1 MENKKTK
8 TMIIQTSRPCIM
20 RDESPHC
27 LTEPLQSL
35 PETSSSYFWF
45 LKLFIFY
52 LVGPKGSNTSL
63 GQMLIMFLGDEHAV
77 RKSLK
82 VSGIRSPFPR
92 DICMNAYCNFHLQI
106 IRIYRKPGFSSAES
120 CLQSR
125 WFSCW
130 GWYWFAIDSSS
141 MGIVDSAQSKIN

>member
-35 PETSSSYFWF
+35 PETSSSYFWI

-63 GQMLIMFLGDEHAV
+63 GQMLIRFLMHMQ
-77 RKSLK
+77 LK
-82 VSGIRSPFPR
+82 IPESKWDMEPYAR
-92 DICMNAYCNFHLQI
+92 DI
-106 IRIYRKPGFSSAES
+106 
-120 CLQSR
+120 
-125 WFSCW
+125 
-130 GWYWFAIDSSS
+130 
-141 MGIVDSAQSKIN
+141 